1 MLFDPEKMGGLT
13 INTIIPIIDYYEA
26 CATAE
31 FILEN
36 YEPKPTEEEALKIG
50 YLVREHMRKADV
62 CDGDSEVYYIDRI
75 LRAEHLWR
83 DK

>member
-13 INTIIPIIDYYEA
+13 VNNIVPVIDYYEA

-36 YEPKPTEEEALKIG
+36 YEPKPTEEEALRLG
-50 YLVREHMRKADV
+50 YLVRDSMRKNDV
-62 CDGDSEVYYIDRI
+62 YDGDSEVFYINHY
-75 LRAEHLWR
+75 LQAEHLWR